1 MVLEYMVLKMG
12 SQSSVLFLFL
22 CSPIRKYTT
31 MFHVERELTVRSG
44 TNNTVQPALSLSLT
58 SAHSRREEL
67 SFFSTV
73 PESKDID
80 AMYHVSLFYTRK
92 VMIGSIW

>member
-1 MVLEYMVLKMG
+1 
-12 SQSSVLFLFL
+12 
-22 CSPIRKYTT
+22 

-44 TNNTVQPALSLSLT
+44 TNNTVQPATPPTLSLFLSLT
-58 SAHSRREEL
+58 SVHSRREEL

-80 AMYHVSLFYTRK
+80 AMYHVSLFFFARK

>member
-1 MVLEYMVLKMG
+1 
-12 SQSSVLFLFL
+12 
-22 CSPIRKYTT
+22 

-44 TNNTVQPALSLSLT
+44 TNNTMQPGLSLSLSLSPSLSLTLSLSLT
-58 SAHSRREEL
+58 SVHSRREEL

-80 AMYHVSLFYTRK
+80 AMYHVSLFFTRK

>member
-1 MVLEYMVLKMG
+1 
-12 SQSSVLFLFL
+12 
-22 CSPIRKYTT
+22 

-44 TNNTVQPALSLSLT
+44 TNNTAQPGLSLSLSLT
-58 SAHSRREEL
+58 SVHSRREEL

-80 AMYHVSLFYTRK
+80 AMYHVSLFFTRK

>member
-1 MVLEYMVLKMG
+1 
-12 SQSSVLFLFL
+12 
-22 CSPIRKYTT
+22 

-44 TNNTVQPALSLSLT
+44 TNNTVQPDLSLSPPSLSLSLALSLT
-58 SAHSRREEL
+58 SVYSRREEL

-80 AMYHVSLFYTRK
+80 AMYHVSLFFTRK

>member
-1 MVLEYMVLKMG
+1 
-12 SQSSVLFLFL
+12 
-22 CSPIRKYTT
+22 
-31 MFHVERELTVRSG
+31 MFHFERELTVRSG
-44 TNNTVQPALSLSLT
+44 TNNTMQPASSLSLSLSHSLSLSLT
-58 SAHSRREEL
+58 SVHYRREEL

-80 AMYHVSLFYTRK
+80 AMYHVSLFFTLK